1 MNYRFPFF
9 LMLFCVSSAWADF
22 SDTKMWFHPLYIEDE
37 PFILDFRGEWP
48 DDCHP
53 GEQKPVITEYTGDS
67 VLIEFETIV
76 EHVTCNDVPTPYR
89 VLVDMSD
96 VVDDVPGSFPFIDVT
111 MRYGDA
117 EFTIALEKICGLRC
131 DPPPP
136 PRDIKPEPGLY
147 GSDGLEK
154 QGILLAR
161 QNDRMGV
168 YPLIYDETGNSQ
180 WLFGGGGIVEDVYFV
195 KLKELSGGQCLGCL
209 PPDDPP
215 QKEVV
220 GKLTMLMD
228 SQGLIQVKVN
238 DGLFVPYHLSEFG
251 YGEFWVTGGNPM
263 TGTVIPN
270 LTGRWAFS
278 GNKSYWDI
286 TTNPPTSVLPLVFDI
301 VPTENANRQ
310 SARKS
315 KSSLPVLQLTPAPP
329 SNIRYSIL
337 SIEDEQVAEML
348 CGYRDEMICD
358 LKSPD
363 FTDFDYWYEIKMLSL
378 ERMIMTNTAQPS
390 EGEGVGQG
398 TFVRID

>member
-9 LMLFCVSSAWADF
+9 LMLLCVNPAWADF
-22 SDTKMWFHPLYIEDE
+22 SNTKMWFHPLYIEDE

-76 EHVTCNDVPTPYR
+76 EHVTCNDVPTTYR

-96 VVDDVPGSFPFIDVT
+96 VLDDVPGSFPFIDVT

-117 EFTIALEKICGLRC
+117 EFVITLEKFCGLRC

-168 YPLIYDETGNSQ
+168 YPLVYDETGNSQ
-180 WLFGGGGIVEDVYFV
+180 WLFGGGGIVEDVYFTR
-195 KLKELSGGQCLGCL
+195 LKELSGGQCLGCP
-209 PPDDPP
+209 PPDDAPAMD
-215 QKEVV
+215 VV

-228 SQGLIQVKVN
+228 SQGVIQVKVN
-238 DGLFVPYHLSEFG
+238 DGLFTEYTPTEFG

-263 TGTVIPN
+263 TGTLIPN

-278 GNKSYWDI
+278 DNDSLWSL
-286 TTNPPTSVLPLVFDI
+286 TTPSPTSVLPLVFDV
-301 VPTENANRQ
+301 VPDEASNQQT
-310 SARKS
+310 ARKDKNGLS
-315 KSSLPVLQLTPAPP
+315 RPELSPAPP
-329 SNIRYSIL
+329 ASVSYSVF
-337 SIEDEQVAEML
+337 SIEGDLAAEMV
-348 CGYRDEMICD
+348 CGYRGEMICD
-358 LKSPD
+358 LKNPD
-363 FTDFDYWYEIKMLSL
+363 FTDFDHWYEIRMLSL
-378 ERMIMTNTAQPS
+378 ERMIMTNMAEPG
-390 EGEGVGQG
+390 EGEGVGAG
-398 TFVRID
+398 IAVRID